1 MKRIIRPAALATL
14 LLVSASAGTFAAS
27 DSSETYRQLSLFG
40 DVFERVRASYVEE
53 VSDKEL
59 IEAAINGMLSSLD
72 PHSSYLSAESFDDM
86 QVQTRGEFGG
96 LGIEVT
102 LENGL
107 VRVVSPIDDTPAFRA
122 GIQPGDYISHL
133 DGEPV
138 LGMTLADAVERM
150 RGKVDTEITLT
161 ILRGETEP
169 FDVTLKR
176 AVIVIESVRGRLE
189 GDIGYVRVTTFSEK
203 TDTELQATIAE
214 LTEEAGGQLS
224 GFILD
229 LRNNPGGLLD
239 QAIAMSDDFLDKGEI
254 VSTRGRDDGN
264 AQRFNA
270 EAGDVLNGV
279 PMIVLINGGS
289 ASASEIVAGAL
300 QDYHRAIIV
309 GTKSFGK
316 GSVQTIVPLGQGNGA
331 MRLTTAR
338 YYTPSGRSIQAQGI
352 EPDILIEQAKIEK
365 IADASANRGPTR
377 TEASLRG
384 HLENPN
390 GKKDDK
396 KDGAKKGDKKAPA
409 KPAPATEEDEEAP
422 LPPMDTTPKDGKKS
436 STDMAEDDY
445 QLAYALDLIK
455 GLALTQKKPAT
466 GQ

>member
-1 MKRIIRPAALATL
+1 MKRIVRPAALATL

-72 PHSSYLSAESFDDM
+72 PHSSYLSADSFDDM

-122 GIQPGDYISHL
+122 GIQPGDYITHL

-138 LGMTLADAVERM
+138 LGMTLSDAVERM
-150 RGKVDTEITLT
+150 RGKVDTEITLS
-161 ILRGETEP
+161 ILRGEEET
-169 FDVTLKR
+169 FDVTIKR

-203 TDTELQATIAE
+203 TDTELQKIIAE

-239 QAIAMSDDFLDKGEI
+239 QAIAISDDFLDKGEI

-270 EAGDVLNGV
+270 ETGDVLNGV

-300 QDYHRAIIV
+300 QDHHRAILL
-309 GTKSFGK
+309 GTRTFGK
-316 GSVQTIVPLGQGNGA
+316 GSVQTVIPLQGQGA
-331 MRLTTAR
+331 IRLTTAR
-338 YYTPSGRSIQAQGI
+338 YYTPSGRSIQALGI
-352 EPDILIEQAKIEK
+352 EPDIEVEQAIVE
-365 IADASANRGPTR
+365 IVEAGESRSEADLRGALQNETMGVTEPVEPEGEELDEPADSETPDDADAEEDAEPVV
-377 TEASLRG
+377 
-384 HLENPN
+384 
-390 GKKDDK
+390 
-396 KDGAKKGDKKAPA
+396 APA
-409 KPAPATEEDEEAP
+409 EEEPEP
-422 LPPMDTTPKDGKKS
+422 V
-436 STDMAEDDY
+436 DY
-445 QLAYALDLIK
+445 QLTRALDLLR
-455 GLALTQKKPAT
+455 GLALLT
-466 GQ
+466 GQATE